1 MPSIEQQSPPL
12 RGLIVDDQILVCEL
26 MAGAL
31 EYFGFDVAG
40 FAHDGLEA
48 IDKARTLQPD
58 FIVMDGYMPEM
69 NGIEATQRI
78 LEERAVPIV
87 ICTGM
92 MDADLVDQAR
102 EAGARGFLV
111 KPFPTE
117 RLQSILHEILGC
129 APVKAA

>member
-1 MPSIEQQSPPL
+1 MHSAEQQPLQL

-26 MAGAL
+26 MAGVL
-31 EYFGFDVAG
+31 EYFGFGVAG
-40 FAHDGLEA
+40 FAHDGREA

-69 NGIEATQRI
+69 NGIEATQKI

-92 MDADLVDQAR
+92 MDAHLIDQAK
-102 EAGARGFLV
+102 EAGASAFLV

-117 RLQSILHEILGC
+117 RLQSILNQVLG
-129 APVKAA
+129 ARALPAA